1 MPVAKHVGPRSLS
14 RFYRNEGPRGYCG
27 QCSGPYG
34 RYMADVSHSLPMD
47 SHSLLMGRSG
57 CFAADNAFKELSKE
71 DIAEATVVLIG
82 CG

>member
-1 MPVAKHVGPRSLS
+1 
-14 RFYRNEGPRGYCG
+14 
-27 QCSGPYG
+27 
-34 RYMADVSHSLPMD
+34 MADVSHSLPMD
-47 SHSLLMGRSG
+47 FNSLLMSRSG